1 MDNKSIVLRKAGGFY
16 QVFDNDALIVIIYLI
31 IK

>member
-16 QVFDNDALIVIIYLI
+16 QVFDNDALIVNYLFNL
-31 IK
+31 K